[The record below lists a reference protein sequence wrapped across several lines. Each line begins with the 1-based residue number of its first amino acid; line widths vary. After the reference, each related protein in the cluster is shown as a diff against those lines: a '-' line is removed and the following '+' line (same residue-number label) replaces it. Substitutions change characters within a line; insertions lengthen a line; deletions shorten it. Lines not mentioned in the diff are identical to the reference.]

1 MQSIHAFV
9 DSSYAFH
16 NATSRA
22 RGPRTRYVM
31 PQQQEQQQQPQQRNL
46 PLSSQLAR
54 KREWNRGPLTDLFPR
69 LPDFILER
77 LLDLIISKG
86 FTYNLSHSKLSNAK
100 RYTAIVIAHCRHA
113 HSDYD
118 QLLLRDRLERFE
130 ARRRTAERVWKVLRE
145 WSPWERDNEVLE
157 RCFRATLVPPE
168 ERDESWD
175 PMVRFFF
182 VSFFCFFYFHV
193 LFSLGIDG
201 DDAFFVAQY
210 IVMGVGLTSS
220 RTWMKNPTSRTPWI
234 SIESNDDGSK
244 LVCTLSI
251 HNVSRCTKATVAPAS
266 CKKECKL
273 RKLILQYESPN
284 RTLESSAHAIL
295 RTGLLHLRHHLGPQ
309 CTCCTPLIA
318 GPPLPPC
325 LCLS

>member
-16 NATSRA
+16 NAASRA

-31 PQQQEQQQQPQQRNL
+31 PQQQEQQQQQQQQQEQQQQNL

-175 PMVRFFF
+175 PMVRGFFF
-182 VSFFCFFYFHV
+182 LY
-193 LFSLGIDG
+193 LFSS
-201 DDAFFVAQY
+201 F
-210 IVMGVGLTSS
+210 TSMFYS
-220 RTWMKNPTSRTPWI
+220 
-234 SIESNDDGSK
+234 
-244 LVCTLSI
+244 
-251 HNVSRCTKATVAPAS
+251 H
-266 CKKECKL
+266 
-273 RKLILQYESPN
+273 
-284 RTLESSAHAIL
+284 
-295 RTGLLHLRHHLGPQ
+295 
-309 CTCCTPLIA
+309 
-318 GPPLPPC
+318 
-325 LCLS
+325 